1 MLFGTPLW
9 IIVLSGVFRY
19 GSIVR
24 RGFGCFGCLDRFV
37 RLKIDLSVENYAK
50 CDLLD
55 GRMILRLEHERR
67 LNQVEDGLRKLEI
80 RLRMMYP
87 DLLGEKEVKLEFLCN
102 WITFLVI
109 LCYPNEKNGTSQT
122 YNIPEILNIY
132 WTF

>member
-1 MLFGTPLW
+1 M
-9 IIVLSGVFRY
+9 
-19 GSIVR
+19 
-24 RGFGCFGCLDRFV
+24 DRFV

-102 WITFLVI
+102 
-109 LCYPNEKNGTSQT
+109 
-122 YNIPEILNIY
+122 
-132 WTF
+132 